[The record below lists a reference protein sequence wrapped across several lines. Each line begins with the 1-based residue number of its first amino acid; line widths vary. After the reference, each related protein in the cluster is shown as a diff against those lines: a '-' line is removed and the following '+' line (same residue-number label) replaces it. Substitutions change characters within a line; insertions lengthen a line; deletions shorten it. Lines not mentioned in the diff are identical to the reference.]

1 MKWKVTL
8 SVLIVGIMVINPSI
22 YTSGRGEDIKKIR
35 IDVPI
40 ESMKIV
46 AENGNYVSIKME
58 NVTYV
63 HSPGKPVLPEIT
75 RVFELPFGVRVK
87 NFDVKIHGMEE
98 MDVNGV
104 IEPSMGP
111 LPMLPED
118 VETSLHI
125 DKSIYRSTDF
135 YPPEWYSYRVGCG
148 MNEEGKRV
156 TFLSFHLYPVRYAPA
171 INKLQMIKGAEIK
184 IEYTKPERTLPENSV
199 YQLLVITP
207 SALAEEAQRL
217 VDHKNSIGVSAFMK
231 TAEEI
236 YDEYNGR
243 DKPEKIKYFIKD
255 AIEKW
260 GIKYVLLFGG
270 VKSPIWSKPRDNA
283 NAGEKDWYI
292 PVRYTNLYDNPKYPL
307 AETLH
312 DPGVASDLYYA
323 DIYKEGGE
331 FDDWDS
337 NNDGIFA
344 AWNKPGVDNDSLPD
358 LYPDVAVGR
367 LAITGIDE
375 AKTVVDKIINYENNA
390 YGEEWFKRMVVVS
403 GDGFLDQMD
412 LNIKWDTNGLPDGAY
427 TIYAQSINDEGE
439 KGPVDTTHITID
451 KSRKTKLT
459 FSHDDYLNPALQNGY
474 PAPPIAEI
482 VSVSDGD
489 VLGNTDYHYNPSDSE
504 AYLNEFFHWANISYE
519 NGVLTIRGK
528 SYDPKPYGNV
538 TSIHVWIEDENGNIV
553 FSDWRNDTEMYY
565 EGEWT
570 TGEKALKGRGG
581 ALYYMPEDF
590 EKEILWTSNG
600 KFTGQNDVINAFNN
614 GCGFFFM
621 SGHGSP
627 NVWADHLPGV
637 PGNRQHSSIVGLYV
651 TTLRPWFPYFSF
663 PLFPIDTL
671 SNGEKLPVAVIG
683 GCHNAQFNVSAIP
696 AFLDAFHLLSPLFPN
711 KYMWTYGQPVPECFC
726 WRLVRNPHGGAIASM
741 GNTGL
746 GYGMPGKDC
755 TTGGGD
761 SWITIEFF
769 RQYGERGQ
777 KVLGMAHSQAVAT
790 YVNTFD
796 MNDMGAGHT
805 KTVEQ
810 WVLLGDPSLMMGGY
824 S

>member
-1 MKWKVTL
+1 MEGV
-8 SVLIVGIMVINPSI
+8 
-22 YTSGRGEDIKKIR
+22 
-35 IDVPI
+35 
-40 ESMKIV
+40 
-46 AENGNYVSIKME
+46 NYL
-58 NVTYV
+58 Y
-63 HSPGKPVLPEIT
+63 SPGKPVLPEIT
-75 RVFELPFGVRVK
+75 KVFQLPFGVKVK
-87 NFDVKIHGMEE
+87 EVKVSVKGVKE
-98 MDVNGV
+98 MDVKGV
-104 IEPSMGP
+104 IKPSMGP
-111 LPMLPED
+111 LPLIPEGID
-118 VETSLHI
+118 ASWHI
-125 DKSIYRSTDF
+125 DKSIYRSSNF
-135 YPPEWYSYRVGCG
+135 YPSEWYKYRVGCG
-148 MNEEGKRV
+148 MNGEGQRV
-156 TFLSFHLYPVRYAPA
+156 TFVSVHIYPVRYAPA
-171 INKLQMIKGAEIK
+171 AGKLMLMERAEIK
-184 IEYTKPERTLPENSV
+184 IEYEDAKKTLPQNGE
-199 YQLLVITP
+199 YQLVVITP
-207 SALAEEAQRL
+207 SAFLEEAQRL
-217 VDHKNSIGVSAFMK
+217 VDHKNSVGMDAFLK
-231 TAEEI
+231 TVEDI
-236 YDEYNGR
+236 YDEYDGR
-243 DKPEKIKYFIKD
+243 DGAEKIKYFIKD
-255 AIEKW
+255 AIEEY

-283 NAGEKDWYI
+283 NVGEKDWYV

-307 AETLH
+307 AEEVLH

-337 NNDGIFA
+337 NHDGIFA
-344 AWNKPGVDNDSLPD
+344 AWNKPGVDNDTLPD

-367 LAITGIDE
+367 LACTSVEE
-375 AKTVVDKIINYENNA
+375 AKTVVDKIINYEN
-390 YGEEWFKRMVVVS
+390 GCEDSWFKRMLVVS

-412 LNIKWDTNGLPDGAY
+412 LNIQWDTNGLPNGEY

-439 KGPVDTTHITID
+439 EGPIDTIHITID
-451 KSRKTKLT
+451 KSRETKLT
-459 FSHDDYLNPALQNGY
+459 FNHDDHLNPALQNGY

-482 VSVSDGD
+482 VSVSNGD
-489 VLGNTDYHYNPSDSE
+489 ILGNTDYHYDPTDSE

-538 TSIHVWIEDENGNIV
+538 TSIHVWVENENGDVV
-553 FSDWRNDTEMYY
+553 FSAWRNNTEMYY

-581 ALYYMPEDF
+581 ALYYMPDDF
-590 EKEILWTSNG
+590 ERNILWASNG
-600 KFTGQNDVINAFNN
+600 KFTGQEDVINAFNE
-614 GCGFFFM
+614 GYGFFFM

-627 NVWADHLPGV
+627 NVWADHYPGV

-651 TTLRPWFPYFSF
+651 TTLRPWFPYFSL

-696 AFLDAFHLLSPLFPN
+696 AFLDALQFLLPIFPN

-726 WRLVRNPHGGAIASM
+726 WRLVRNPNGGAIASM

-746 GYGMPGKDC
+746 GYGMPGRDC
-755 TTGGGD
+755 TSGGGD

-769 RQYGERGQ
+769 RQYGAEGQ
-777 KVLGMAHSQAVAT
+777 KILGMAHSQAVAT
-790 YVNTFD
+790 YVSTFD
-796 MNDMGAGHT
+796 MGDIGAGHT